1 MLIVSDTTPIISL
14 MKIEQLYLLE
24 KMFGYI
30 VIPKAVYDELTVN
43 EKFAKE
49 ILKIKEA
56 EFIKVGEVKNDSS
69 VNILRNVTG
78 LDAGESEA
86 IVMAGEKEADLLLMD
101 EHKGRQVA
109 KKLGI
114 KITGTIG
121 ILLQAFDEGMMSK
134 EDVKKCILVL
144 KESNIR
150 ISDNLCKNRNV
161 KEESIWICSISLHWA
176 DFTLRSWQ
184 HIFCLRQFP
193 SITDLC

>member
-56 EFIKVGEVKNDSS
+56 EFVKVGEVKNDSS

-78 LDAGESEA
+78 LDAGERSDIDLAVYGCSEF
-86 IVMAGEKEADLLLMD
+86 EKLYDALNEELWSLLALDIIDMRRNISEELKQEIERD
-101 EHKGRQVA
+101 GV
-109 KKLGI
+109 
-114 KITGTIG
+114 
-121 ILLQAFDEGMMSK
+121 ILYEK
-134 EDVKKCILVL
+134 V
-144 KESNIR
+144 
-150 ISDNLCKNRNV
+150 
-161 KEESIWICSISLHWA
+161 
-176 DFTLRSWQ
+176 
-184 HIFCLRQFP
+184 
-193 SITDLC
+193 

>member
-56 EFIKVGEVKNDSS
+56 EFVKVGEVKNDSS

-134 EDVKKCILVL
+134 EDVKKCFLVL

-150 ISDNLCKNRNV
+150 ISDNLCKKV
-161 KEESIWICSISLHWA
+161 YEYIEKSI
-176 DFTLRSWQ
+176 
-184 HIFCLRQFP
+184 
-193 SITDLC
+193 